1 MEEVREALSLVLPL
15 KENKLTFLDRL
26 LEDGEIEPELL
37 TQDNVLAGIVRNH
50 PALLW
55 KAQNIRQHKPRR

>member
-1 MEEVREALSLVLPL
+1 MEEVREALSVVLPL
-15 KENKLTFLDRL
+15 QKSELTFLDRL

-55 KAQNIRQHKPRR
+55 KAQNVRQHKPRR